1 MTFTQIP
8 QDTFEKLQ
16 ANAGVILSD
25 FDPTSPTLTRAN
37 IICPTSGGVKVTVTP
52 DFSDWGDDV
61 DNCPK
66 NSMELK
72 HQNNV
77 NCTFSF
83 TCLSYSVNTLK
94 LAIGAATAVAPTS
107 SAVGT
112 VTVARDLTAA
122 HFTNSIWWVSDL
134 ADGRWIAAEL
144 SNALSTGGLSI
155 QSTDNG
161 KGKSDITLMGH
172 YSIENPDVVPIKFYE
187 GKLSA

>member
-8 QDTFEKLQ
+8 QDTFEKIQ

-25 FDPTSPTLTRAN
+25 FDPTSPTLTRTN
-37 IICPTSGGVKVTVTP
+37 IICPTSGGVRVNVTP
-52 DFSDWGDDV
+52 SFSDWGDDV

-66 NSMELK
+66 NTKELK
-72 HQNNV
+72 HQDNID
-77 NCTFSF
+77 CTFSF

-112 VTVARDLTAA
+112 VTVDRDLTAA
-122 HFTNSIWWVSDL
+122 HFTNSIWWVSDH

-144 SNALSTGGLSI
+144 SNVLSTGGLSI

-161 KGKSDITLMGH
+161 KGESKVTLMGH
-172 YSIENPDVVPIKFYE
+172 YTIESPDIVPIKFYE
-187 GKLSA
+187 GKLAA

>member
-8 QDTFEKLQ
+8 QDTFEKIQ

-37 IICPTSGGVKVTVTP
+37 IICPTSGGVRVNVTP
-52 DFSDWGDDV
+52 SFSDWGDDV

-66 NSMELK
+66 NTKELK
-72 HQNNV
+72 HQDNID
-77 NCTFSF
+77 CTFSF
-83 TCLSYSVNTLK
+83 TCLSYSVNTIK
-94 LAIGAATAVAPTS
+94 MAIGAATAVAPTS

-112 VTVARDLTAA
+112 VTVDRDLTAA
-122 HFTNSIWWVSDL
+122 HFANSIWWVSDL

-144 SNALSTGGLSI
+144 SNVLSTGGLSI

-161 KGKSDITLMGH
+161 KGKSEVTLMGH
-172 YSIENPDVVPIKFYE
+172 YTIESPDIVPIKFYE
-187 GKLSA
+187 GKLAA